1 MLITDL
7 ELLLEVKVFMFQSD
21 RCGAEFCTPAR
32 LCTPSPPHQPLKP
45 THTRGGIIWQGAASA
60 EERKGTHWLRLHRG
74 ESSIARYCSPQ
85 LRVLGFCIAWLV
97 SWLVWVSAGK
107 GTESVNVVGVGLES
121 KSFEDDA
128 VLQCNRD
135 VRKTN
140 RKHSD
145 RDFSP

>member
-1 MLITDL
+1 MQH
-7 ELLLEVKVFMFQSD
+7 LLKRERERIGSD
-21 RCGAEFCTPAR
+21 YT
-32 LCTPSPPHQPLKP
+32 
-45 THTRGGIIWQGAASA
+45 
-60 EERKGTHWLRLHRG
+60 EE
-74 ESSIARYCSPQ
+74 S
-85 LRVLGFCIAWLV
+85 RVLLGTAAHSFCIAWLV
-97 SWLVWVSAGK
+97 SWLVWVSAGT